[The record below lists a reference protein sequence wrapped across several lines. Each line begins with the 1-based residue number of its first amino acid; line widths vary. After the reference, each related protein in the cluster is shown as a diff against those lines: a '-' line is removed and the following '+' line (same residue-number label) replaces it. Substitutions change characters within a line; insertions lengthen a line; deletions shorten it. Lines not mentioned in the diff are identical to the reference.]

1 MYVNLSYGTHVNL
14 TLINCVVFVPDNS
27 MVISMEDQ
35 LVYED
40 GRGKMEEVPQEKESF
55 TSKPMDNKGCN
66 TKGGTSSMSKKK
78 GKKVNKLRLAI
89 RKAKKEEEEEE
100 IEDPTM
106 RQKHETAAD
115 ISDEPNDEKRN
126 NEKKL
131 DEIDNKIEAIA
142 TSSANYIDG
151 CIKNLEEKLEA
162 NHSVLRNEM
171 INENMKLRLQQ
182 DELSKRLK
190 EIEDDNAMLREQI
203 KRNEDV
209 TRILQNVN
217 ELGQEIEELKVGM
230 IDCKKDT
237 ENDTSPDSSKKIRK
251 NLETKRH
258 NRTKGSRNVVCKYLK
273 NCKYGNKCHF
283 LHPGI
288 LGPGP
293 SKEVIDKKDEE
304 SRGGSEKTE
313 TEP

>member
-1 MYVNLSYGTHVNL
+1 MG
-14 TLINCVVFVPDNS
+14 
-27 MVISMEDQ
+27 
-35 LVYED
+35 
-40 GRGKMEEVPQEKESF
+40 
-55 TSKPMDNKGCN
+55 N

-100 IEDPTM
+100 IEDPTI

-115 ISDEPNDEKRN
+115 INDEPNDEKRN

-182 DELSKRLK
+182 DELSKRL
-190 EIEDDNAMLREQI
+190 
-203 KRNEDV
+203 
-209 TRILQNVN
+209 
-217 ELGQEIEELKVGM
+217 
-230 IDCKKDT
+230 
-237 ENDTSPDSSKKIRK
+237 
-251 NLETKRH
+251 
-258 NRTKGSRNVVCKYLK
+258 
-273 NCKYGNKCHF
+273 
-283 LHPGI
+283 
-288 LGPGP
+288 
-293 SKEVIDKKDEE
+293 
-304 SRGGSEKTE
+304 
-313 TEP
+313 